1 MDPASVGDPE
11 RAASD
16 QDNTNTTAI
25 VPRRNIKPLTQL
37 GLPGKTSSG
46 PPTEP
51 QAPQGNH
58 QENVDE
64 SDDDWNI
71 AVTPNLSADEDDS
84 DNELLSAPIPS
95 RVRDE
100 YDDDALAEDPTDTPT
115 QLLLEGKASSV
126 YASIR
131 KTAQAISVDLET
143 LREFILT
150 NPDVLELAA
159 DHQQSYVKPLE
170 AKAGANPRGN
180 AHSIDAVIDLIMV
193 SEVGTGVSPY
203 RAPPKSKVDRFEPIN
218 HLAYSV
224 YRMHDRLNDSGLPIE
239 KDAGTGAVV
248 QPVPD
253 TVSDIMDAL
262 DAETKRHQ
270 QRNPVETARRAR
282 ALAIGQLTLADHIK
296 KMKKDADRKKAYVTL
311 QSLLR
316 TAVRDFF
323 NNFTEVD
330 VSAYREACL
339 AQFEDP
345 KPTPDTIRAHDMTGE
360 VNVSVADKEQRK
372 EETTAAL
379 SSQWAGEEARA
390 MDVDNDCDDVNNP
403 ADLPPPS
410 KQYKDMVNEWS
421 EIINSLE
428 YQDERLKAALT
439 RCYIS
444 DINAMRV
451 LGQTAAMRLHWWQ
464 VICIAWCDYVVRRF
478 GDDTNVNGHTG
489 WTKGGLV
496 ADEIGLGKTTEYNG
510 FILLT
515 VDKIRKLSKKPY
527 IVAFH
532 SASKINTSLD
542 TVHVSLV
549 SQLKPVWDKTNHR
562 NLRTVVVS
570 SYDTFCRQYG
580 PAAQNAWCKKVDAR
594 FQSPPTGKQPDAITT
609 CPFHPAGLVRAVIV
623 DEPQLGCRN
632 QSSYWTT
639 VKWLEADQ
647 VFLYSGSPAPR
658 GLNDIASYLGLFEH
672 TDVAKDALR
681 PHTVEG
687 DIVWAPDT
695 DPYSLRDDD
704 PRCKFRYTRHCFLMH
719 IVNADKLSDYEKG
732 MRAKKVMPH
741 FILRRDYQ
749 SQCPFESG
757 NSIAKNLPD
766 LTHLS
771 LERTFTPSAKALYD
785 RAADDWRN
793 RLVLLDKDPVTGDVR
808 RMPNPQA
815 YRADA
820 LQVWYPY
827 TVWLHVPNKHLVPA
841 DLREDVQAMAPVSG
855 STPQNDIDYYSWF
868 SENSKH

>member
-1 MDPASVGDPE
+1 MTLEDDTRQTPITHAMDPASVGDPE

-71 AVTPNLSADEDDS
+71 AGTPNLSADEDDS

-131 KTAQAISVDLET
+131 KTAQAIGVDLET

-180 AHSIDAVIDLIMV
+180 AHSMDAVIDLIMV

-203 RAPPKSKVDRFEPIN
+203 RAPPKSKVDRFEPID

-224 YRMHDRLNDSGLPIE
+224 YRMHDRLNDSGLVNLRWDPTSRYRAAFLVLKARETLDQNPRKMQQADGALQASFTKAQAKRTLQIQKRTLQASTLAAQSSLTDGRLHRPAASSTRRQSRVRIQPEPAVQATDATLEPIE
-239 KDAGTGAVV
+239 EDAGTGAVV

-316 TAVRDFF
+316 TAVGDFF
-323 NNFTEVD
+323 DDFTEVD

-410 KQYKDMVNEWS
+410 KQYKDMANEWS
-421 EIINSLE
+421 EMINSLE

-451 LGQTAAMRLHWWQ
+451 PGQTAAMRLHWWQ

-510 FILLT
+510 FILLVSFLHFSPPSSLT
-515 VDKIRKLSKKPY
+515 CAPWASRGCLPPY
-527 IVAFH
+527 PHAPSCLIAD
-532 SASKINTSLD
+532 SAATRTSRNRRTLTQPLPTTTSL
-542 TVHVSLV
+542 T
-549 SQLKPVWDKTNHR
+549 
-562 NLRTVVVS
+562 
-570 SYDTFCRQYG
+570 
-580 PAAQNAWCKKVDAR
+580 
-594 FQSPPTGKQPDAITT
+594 
-609 CPFHPAGLVRAVIV
+609 
-623 DEPQLGCRN
+623 
-632 QSSYWTT
+632 
-639 VKWLEADQ
+639 AD
-647 VFLYSGSPAPR
+647 
-658 GLNDIASYLGLFEH
+658 
-672 TDVAKDALR
+672 
-681 PHTVEG
+681 
-687 DIVWAPDT
+687 
-695 DPYSLRDDD
+695 
-704 PRCKFRYTRHCFLMH
+704 
-719 IVNADKLSDYEKG
+719 
-732 MRAKKVMPH
+732 
-741 FILRRDYQ
+741 
-749 SQCPFESG
+749 
-757 NSIAKNLPD
+757 
-766 LTHLS
+766 
-771 LERTFTPSAKALYD
+771 PS
-785 RAADDWRN
+785 
-793 RLVLLDKDPVTGDVR
+793 
-808 RMPNPQA
+808 
-815 YRADA
+815 
-820 LQVWYPY
+820 
-827 TVWLHVPNKHLVPA
+827 
-841 DLREDVQAMAPVSG
+841 
-855 STPQNDIDYYSWF
+855 
-868 SENSKH
+868 